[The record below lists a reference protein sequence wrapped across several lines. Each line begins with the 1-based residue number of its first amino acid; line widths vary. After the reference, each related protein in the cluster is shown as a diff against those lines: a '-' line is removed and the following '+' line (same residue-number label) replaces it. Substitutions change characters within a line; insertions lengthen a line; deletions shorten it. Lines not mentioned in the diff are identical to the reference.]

1 LTTMRWLTL
10 FTWILL
16 VAMALP
22 AARVPLVSLAGQAA
36 CALGGF
42 AAIIVFAAGGAS
54 AFAWSAFGIACAGTL
69 FAAAAAHTLIED
81 APATMLGVEQGRKE
95 TVAGVEG
102 LELVL
107 FPVTILLSAA
117 VALA

>member
-1 LTTMRWLTL
+1 MRWLTL

-16 VAMALP
+16 VGVALP
-22 AARVPLVSLAGQAA
+22 AARVPLVSLLGQAV

-42 AAIIVFAAGGAS
+42 AAIIVFAAGGTS
-54 AFAWSAFGIACAGTL
+54 VFAWSAFGIACAGTL

-81 APATMLGVEQGRKE
+81 APGTMRGVEQGRKE
-95 TVAGVEG
+95 TAAGIEG

-107 FPVTILLSAA
+107 FPLTVLLSAA